1 MTAISEKPRF
11 RDRPI
16 QVKLRAIVLLISGL
30 AVIGACTVFVAYQ
43 WVSARNGMAHRME
56 VMASIVGDQATAALE
71 FDQAGQS
78 EQILRSLKAERQIMF
93 AVLYDRQGRFF
104 SSYVRDGVD
113 PSEIRA
119 HPGADGQAVQG
130 YDIQVFQPLRSGGER
145 IGTIGLRSDLPEL
158 RQRLLFSL
166 AVAVA
171 VVLGAA
177 GTIIYLSHRL
187 GGIIT
192 EPVRRL
198 GQAVEKLSKERDYS
212 VRVEESGGD
221 EIGRFIHAFNDMLAQ
236 IQTRDVEL
244 AKGRD
249 ELEKRVLD
257 RTRALE
263 VEIAERKA
271 TEGLL
276 QEKDTRLTEAQ
287 EIARMGSWEWTPES
301 ARVVWSDEVFRLS
314 GLMPGKFGG
323 RLDDFVNNAHPEDR
337 GVLREA
343 LEAASRTREPL
354 SLDYRIIRPDG
365 TVRSLHAQAKAIL
378 DDAGTVR
385 RIVGTLQ
392 DVTERKE
399 ADRAIQQLNRELEAR
414 MKDLATVNKELEG
427 FSYSVSHDLRAPL
440 RAIDGFSRMLVEDC
454 ADRLDDEGRRY
465 LKVII
470 SNTHKMG
477 QLIDDLL
484 AFSRMG
490 RKSLE
495 ATSLDLHHMARSVFT
510 ELREQHADRAIEA
523 RIEEIPSGR
532 GDPAMIRQV
541 FVNLISNAI
550 KYSRGR
556 NPAIIEIG
564 ARVDPKETVYW
575 VRDNGVGFQ
584 MEYAH
589 KLFGVF
595 QRLHTSQ
602 EFEGTG
608 VGLALVQRII
618 QRHGGRVWAE
628 GRPGEGATFY
638 FTQPRQA
645 EAIGAA

>member
-1 MTAISEKPRF
+1 MTARDASPRF

-16 QVKLRAIVLLISGL
+16 HVKLRAIVLLISGL
-30 AVIGACTVFVAYQ
+30 AVIGACTVLLAYQ
-43 WVSARNGMAHRME
+43 WFSARNGMAHRME
-56 VMASIVGDQATAALE
+56 VMADIVGDQATAALE
-71 FDQAGQS
+71 FDQPAQS
-78 EQILRSLKAERQIMF
+78 AKILGSLKAEQQILL
-93 AVLYDRQGRFF
+93 AVLYDRQGRVF
-104 SSYVRDGVD
+104 SSYIRDGVD
-113 PSEIRA
+113 ASEIRA
-119 HPGADGQAVQG
+119 HPGADGRMVEG
-130 YDIQVFQPLRSGGER
+130 YDIQVFHPVQSGGER
-145 IGTIGLRSDLPEL
+145 IGTIALRTDLPEL

-166 AVAVA
+166 IVALAVL
-171 VVLGAA
+171 LGAA
-177 GTIIYLSHRL
+177 GTIVYLSHRL
-187 GGIIT
+187 GGVVT

-221 EIGRFIHAFNDMLAQ
+221 EIGRFIQAFNDMLAQ
-236 IQTRDVEL
+236 IQTRDAEL
-244 AKGRD
+244 AKGRQ

-287 EIARMGSWEWTPES
+287 EIARMGSWEWTPAS
-301 ARVVWSDEVFRLS
+301 NRVEWSDEVFRLS

-323 RLDDFVNNAHPEDR
+323 RLDDFVSNAHPEDR
-337 GVLREA
+337 GELRAA
-343 LEAASRTREPL
+343 LEAAGRTREPL

-365 TVRSLHAQAKAIL
+365 AVRVLHAQAKAIL
-378 DDAGTVR
+378 DDAGAVR

-399 ADRAIQQLNRELEAR
+399 ADRAIQDLNRELEAR

-440 RAIDGFSRMLVEDC
+440 RAIDGFSRMMLEDC
-454 ADRLDDEGRRY
+454 SERLDDEGRRY
-465 LKVII
+465 LQVII

-495 ATSLDLHHMARSVFT
+495 ATSLDMENMARSVFT
-510 ELREQHADRAIEA
+510 ELREQHPDRAIEA
-523 RIEEIPSGR
+523 RIDELPTGR
-532 GDPAMIRQV
+532 GDPAMFRQV

-556 NPAIIEIG
+556 NPAIVEIG
-564 ARVDPKETVYW
+564 SRVDAGETVYW

-584 MEYAH
+584 MDYAH

-608 VGLALVQRII
+608 VGLALVHRII

-628 GRPGEGATFY
+628 GKLDAGATFY
-638 FTQPRQA
+638 FTQPREA

>member
-1 MTAISEKPRF
+1 MGAKLRLQ
-11 RDRPI
+11 DRPI
-16 QVKLRAIVLLISGL
+16 RVKLRAIVLLISGL
-30 AVIGACTVFVAYQ
+30 AMTGACTVFVAYQ
-43 WVSARNGMAHRME
+43 WFSARNGMAHRME
-56 VMASIVGDQATAALE
+56 VMANIVGDQATAALE
-71 FDQAGQS
+71 FDQAAQAAK
-78 EQILRSLKAERQIMF
+78 ILGSLKVEQQIMF
-93 AVLYDRQGRFF
+93 AVLYDRQGRIF

-113 PSEIRA
+113 ASEIRA
-119 HPGADGQAVQG
+119 RPGADGRTVSG
-130 YDIQVFQPLRSGGER
+130 YDIQVFHPLQSGGER
-145 IGTIGLRSDLPEL
+145 IGTIALRTDLPEL

-166 AVAVA
+166 IVALAVL
-171 VVLGAA
+171 LGAA
-177 GTIIYLSHRL
+177 GAVVYLSQRL
-187 GGIIT
+187 GGVIT
-192 EPVRRL
+192 EPVLRL
-198 GQAVEKLSKERDYS
+198 AQAVEKLSTERDYS
-212 VRVEESGGD
+212 IRVEESGGD
-221 EIGRFIHAFNDMLAQ
+221 EVGLLIQGFNDMLAQ
-236 IQTRDVEL
+236 IQARDVEL

-249 ELEKRVLD
+249 ELEKRVQD

-263 VEIAERKA
+263 VEISERKA

-276 QEKDTRLTEAQ
+276 QEKDARLTEAQ
-287 EIARMGSWEWTPES
+287 EIARMGSWEWTPAS
-301 ARVVWSDEVFRLS
+301 QRVAWSDEVFRLS

-337 GVLREA
+337 GVLRAA
-343 LEAASRTREPL
+343 LEAAPRTRQPL
-354 SLDYRIIRPDG
+354 SIDYRIIRPDG
-365 TVRSLHAQAKAIL
+365 AVRSLHAHGKAIL
-378 DDAGTVR
+378 DDAGAVLR
-385 RIVGTLQ
+385 VVGTLQ

-399 ADRAIQQLNRELEAR
+399 ADRAIQDLNRELEAR

-440 RAIDGFSRMLVEDC
+440 RAIDGFSRMLLEDC
-454 ADRLDDEGRRY
+454 SERLDDEGRRY
-465 LKVII
+465 LQIII

-495 ATSLDLHHMARSVFT
+495 ATSLDMSKLARSVFA
-510 ELREQHADRAIEA
+510 ELRDQHPDRAIEA
-523 RIEEIPSGR
+523 RIDDLPEGR
-532 GDPAMIRQV
+532 GDPAMFRQV

-564 ARVDPKETVYW
+564 GRTDPRETVYW
-575 VRDNGVGFQ
+575 IRDNGVGFE
-584 MEYAH
+584 MDYAH

-628 GRPGEGATFY
+628 AKPGVGATFY
-638 FTQPRQA
+638 FTQAKEAA
-645 EAIGAA
+645 ESFGAA